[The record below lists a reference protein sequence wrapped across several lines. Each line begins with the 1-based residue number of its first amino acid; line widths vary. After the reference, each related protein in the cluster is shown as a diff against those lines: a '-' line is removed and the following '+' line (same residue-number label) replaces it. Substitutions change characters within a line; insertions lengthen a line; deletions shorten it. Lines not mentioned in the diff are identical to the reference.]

1 MTGSRQVEDQI
12 VAALRRIIRAIDLQ
26 SRRLLERHKLTGP
39 QLATLREA
47 ARLGQPSTSAL
58 ARAVHLSQPT
68 VSGILDRLE
77 RAGLV
82 ERARWSGDRRN
93 VVVSVTE
100 AGETVLRE
108 APSLLQDRFRAELA
122 GLEDWERMGLLS
134 ALERIATMMDA
145 GGLEAASDLDVSDAL
160 AAPPA
165 GGLGDDDRGGDA
177 GAEEV

>member
-1 MTGSRQVEDQI
+1 MSDSRQVEDQI

-77 RAGLV
+77 RSGLI

-100 AGETVLRE
+100 TGHTVLRE

-122 GLEDWERMGLLS
+122 RLEDWERFGLLS
-134 ALERIATMMDA
+134 ALERIASMMDA
-145 GGLEAASDLDVSDAL
+145 HAIEEAPALETDPVAVPLEGEPSEERPGED
-160 AAPPA
+160 
-165 GGLGDDDRGGDA
+165 
-177 GAEEV
+177 GAEA